1 MSEKA
6 QHKKHAQQDESDE
19 ESDEEELLVEEPED
33 NSVIRIGVI
42 ADTEVTLGLLLA
54 GIGYHRE
61 NFRNYLMVE
70 HGTTIGELEDFFHIL
85 YKRPNIGII
94 LLDYPTAKRLNP
106 VLDKCKKML
115 PVVVILPTKASI
127 IPYMEEKDRQRR
139 QRQRD
144 AYTSIQYSWLT
155 HTIEALDSRA

>member
-6 QHKKHAQQDESDE
+6 QQKKHASDEESEE
-19 ESDEEELLVEEPED
+19 ESDEEELIVEEPED
-33 NSVIRIGVI
+33 PSVIRIGVI

-70 HGTTIGELEDFFHIL
+70 HGTTLDELEEFFQAL

-94 LLDYPTAKRLNP
+94 LLDYPSAKRLNH

-115 PVVVILPTKASI
+115 PIVVILPTKASI

-144 AYTSIQYSWLT
+144 AYM
-155 HTIEALDSRA
+155 